1 MIINEHRYS
10 KEDTVNALEAY
21 YSFFTKTVIMHYAPL
36 PIAAVCGYLYYTSG
50 LKRFV
55 VFAIIFLLLFLMR
68 YAQIALGA
76 KYDAMRM
83 NEETG
88 RPDPLIRYEIGDDIK
103 VFRQGQFHV
112 SIPLTDIVGAKQK
125 GADLAVFT
133 RGNYTLY
140 FKADHYLEGGETQLK
155 ALVRAQG
162 ANVK

>member
-83 NEETG
+83 NEET
-88 RPDPLIRYEIGDDIK
+88 
-103 VFRQGQFHV
+103 
-112 SIPLTDIVGAKQK
+112 
-125 GADLAVFT
+125 ADLSKSVYGLLISDDTLNGVFST
-133 RGNYTLY
+133 VYSS
-140 FKADHYLEGGETQLK
+140 FQ
-155 ALVRAQG
+155 
-162 ANVK
+162 